1 MSIRISTR
9 ARRFIPA
16 RAGNTIRCTRS
27 SGLTPVHPRPR
38 GEHTNTKN
46 FRCGTAG
53 SSPPA
58 RGTLQ
63 VCDPLPPW
71 IRFIPARAGNTLAQ
85 PSPEPFVPVHPR
97 PRGEHWTPLALTV
110 LYPGS
115 SPPARGTHHT
125 DAQLQ
130 RGPRFIPARAGNTAA
145 SPHIVGS
152 TAVHPRP
159 RGEHLQNSG
168 REQMIDGSSPPAR
181 GTLAPVAPQAW
192 SSRFI
197 PARAGNTVA
206 VLLNADIVPVHPRP
220 RGEHPTSTLV
230 RIGHPH
236 PRPRGEHLK
245 WSRKVMPV
253 HPRPRGEHFQHDSP
267 KRPYVGSSPPARGT
281 LKQLHDVCLDVRFIP
296 ARAGNTLQPLT
307 SLGLSPLGSSPPAR
321 GTRQTRAIPARIRR

>member
-1 MSIRISTR
+1 MSVQQVSQ
-9 ARRFIPA
+9 RFIPA
-16 RAGNTIRCTRS
+16 RAGNTFLDRRVRF
-27 SGLTPVHPRPR
+27 LKPVHPRPR
-38 GEHTNTKN
+38 GEHSRHRQERRRSRASSPPARGTLEKFLVRTEAVRFIPARAGNTCSPNEDSKQSSVHP
-46 FRCGTAG
+46 RPRGEHSETQISRTRTAG

-130 RGPRFIPARAGNTAA
+130 RGPRFIPARAGNT
-145 SPHIVGS
+145 
-152 TAVHPRP
+152 
-159 RGEHLQNSG
+159 
-168 REQMIDGSSPPAR
+168 
-181 GTLAPVAPQAW
+181 
-192 SSRFI
+192 
-197 PARAGNTVA
+197 VA

-230 RIGHPH
+230 RSIGTGSSP
-236 PRPRGEHLK
+236 PARGTLPTRLSETPVRRFIPARAGNTQAAARCLLGC
-245 WSRKVMPV
+245 PV
-253 HPRPRGEHFQHDSP
+253 HPRPRGEHCSHKILIQ
-267 KRPYVGSSPPARGT
+267 K
-281 LKQLHDVCLDVRFIP
+281 LLL
-296 ARAGNTLQPLT
+296 LT
-307 SLGLSPLGSSPPAR
+307 
-321 GTRQTRAIPARIRR
+321 